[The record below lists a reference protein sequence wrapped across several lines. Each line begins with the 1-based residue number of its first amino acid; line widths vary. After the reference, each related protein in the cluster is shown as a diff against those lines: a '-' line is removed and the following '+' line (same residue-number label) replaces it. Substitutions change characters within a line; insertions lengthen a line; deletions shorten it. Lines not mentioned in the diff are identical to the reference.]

1 MYRATPSMMTIVGQ
15 LLVDFNLL
23 QQQIVTFD
31 VGIDRDQM
39 TNRQLLLRPRLWICK
54 LGFYSKR

>member
-1 MYRATPSMMTIVGQ
+1 MMTIVGQ